1 MSQRIL
7 VAALCTLMVAAGA
20 DATRVQRLSLTEL
33 RDRAAAVLLV
43 EVLDSTTRI
52 GHADMVWTDYR
63 VRAIEVLH
71 GSTIRGEVVV
81 MSFAGGRAEGRE
93 VGIAGVPTLRAGA
106 RYVIFLDAAA
116 GRPVPAVGWGQGIF
130 EFTNDARGETLMSL
144 AGERLERDL
153 DGHLRS
159 TRSAD
164 SGHTGSRARRLPD
177 PVAFDGDGNAAPGA
191 QVMAGRSSRSMRPA
205 TLGDLRAFVAAR
217 ANEAQRR

>member
-7 VAALCTLMVAAGA
+7 VAALCTLIVAVGV

-33 RDRAAAVLLV
+33 RDTAAAVLLV

-52 GHADMVWTDYR
+52 GQADMVWTDYR

-71 GSTIRGEVVV
+71 GSIVRGEVVV
-81 MSFAGGRAEGRE
+81 MSFAGGRVEGRE
-93 VGIAGVPTLRAGA
+93 VGIAGVPTLRAGP

-130 EFTNDARGETLMSL
+130 QLTRDARGETLVSL
-144 AGERLERDL
+144 AGEGLERTTE
-153 DGHLRS
+153 GELRS
-159 TRSAD
+159 ARPAEVAR
-164 SGHTGSRARRLPD
+164 TGSRARRLPD

-191 QVMAGRSSRSMRPA
+191 QVMAGRSSRSVRAA
-205 TLGDLRAFVAAR
+205 TLEDLREFVAAR
-217 ANEAQRR
+217 ANEAQQR